1 MVAVFWEIKNG
12 RNVIRRGVLKP
23 KSTHNKFSKIE
34 EHARWAIRKR
44 ILLKIKAFMK
54 ARVKND

>member
-1 MVAVFWEIKNG
+1 MGYRPWI
-12 RNVIRRGVLKP
+12 RNKGDVIRRGILKP
-23 KSTHNKFSKIE
+23 KSAYNKFSKVE

-54 ARVKND
+54 ARAKK

>member
-1 MVAVFWEIKNG
+1 VGDRAKIRDG
-12 RNVIRRGVLKP
+12 RDVIRRGILKP
-23 KSTHNKFSKIE
+23 KSAYNKFSKVE

-44 ILLKIKAFMK
+44 ILLKIKAFVK

>member
-1 MVAVFWEIKNG
+1 MGYRSKIRDG
-12 RNVIRRGVLKP
+12 RTVIRRGILKP
-23 KSTHNKFSKIE
+23 KSAYNKFSKVE

-54 ARVKND
+54 ARAKK

>member
-1 MVAVFWEIKNG
+1 MGDRAKIRDG
-12 RNVIRRGVLKP
+12 RDVIRRGILKP
-23 KSTHNKFSKIE
+23 KSAYNKFSKVE

-44 ILLKIKAFMK
+44 ILLKIKAFVK

>member
-1 MVAVFWEIKNG
+1 MGYRSKIRDG
-12 RNVIRRGVLKP
+12 GNVIRRGVLKP
-23 KSTHNKFSKIE
+23 KSAYNKFSKVE

-54 ARVKND
+54 ARVEK

>member
-1 MVAVFWEIKNG
+1 M
-12 RNVIRRGVLKP
+12 IRRGILKP
-23 KSTHNKFSKIE
+23 KSAYDKFSKVE

-54 ARVKND
+54 ARIKNED